1 MTEQIQMQENAP
13 NAVAALVLGILSVLS
28 GCLFIGLILGIIG
41 LVLANKGLQIYYL
54 SPSSYKNV
62 GMLNTGKILSI
73 IGIVLGGLAIIMGI
87 ISAVVLGGSLFFLED
102 FLDFFWF
109 LNHAAEY
116 RKLAFNAHVPMFLPS
131 FIWHWLP
138 VLRIS
143 AFYYC
148 IISGWHWQKCH
159 PFSSIDPCSNNQHYC
174 HILFPLP

>member
-102 FLDFFWF
+102 FLDFF
-109 LNHAAEY
+109 
-116 RKLAFNAHVPMFLPS
+116 
-131 FIWHWLP
+131 
-138 VLRIS
+138 
-143 AFYYC
+143 
-148 IISGWHWQKCH
+148 
-159 PFSSIDPCSNNQHYC
+159 
-174 HILFPLP
+174 